1 MSDDQDFDKFEQL
14 TTEAF
19 KLAKDNGLAAVEA
32 VFLAASVAAEVYGV
46 RLYTTVK
53 EIFDNPRAKR
63 ARRPR

>member
-1 MSDDQDFDKFEQL
+1 VSNDQDFDKFEQL
-14 TTEAF
+14 TAEAF

-32 VFLAASVAAEVYGV
+32 AFLASGVAAEVYGV
-46 RLYTTVK
+46 RLHTTVK